1 MKGLRLIRILYFI
14 DLVIADNRQDNNHV
28 IYTLSSHCTLNL
40 QNNKHLC
47 LTKAFIF
54 FPVDTLSRIII

>member
-1 MKGLRLIRILYFI
+1 MKGLIIISYFI

-28 IYTLSSHCTLNL
+28 IQTLSSHSTLNL
-40 QNNKHLC
+40 YNNRHLC
-47 LTKAFIF
+47 LTKTFLF